1 MSPGTRSLRP
11 SLIVTL
17 MFFVA
22 SSGDTKSMRPG
33 SKIGM
38 VGVGQSGPGQKG
50 GTACAEVP
58 LSIAFAVV
66 MAVVANR
73 APARKRAVRRAV
85 ELVELVLLEV
95 VLVLMAFS
103 VWLVPLFA
111 AFLSRESD
119 QIQKTDSFSKVTC
132 VTLIVKS
139 KASRFNLQPNR
150 RDKSVQANSTSKRAC
165 DLIA

>member
-1 MSPGTRSLRP
+1 M
-11 SLIVTL
+11 
-17 MFFVA
+17 
-22 SSGDTKSMRPG
+22 
-33 SKIGM
+33 
-38 VGVGQSGPGQKG
+38 
-50 GTACAEVP
+50 
-58 LSIAFAVV
+58 
-66 MAVVANR
+66 
-73 APARKRAVRRAV
+73 RRAV

-95 VLVLMAFS
+95 VLVFMAFS

-119 QIQKTDSFSKVTC
+119 QIQKTDSFSKVTY
-132 VTLIVKS
+132 VMLIVKS